1 MPDEPTEAKQVSVA
15 FVRRYTLAEHT
26 CPVCGAAFR
35 APRLRVYCGDV
46 CKQRA
51 AWGRHGAEFNERRK
65 AMQGGAER
73 GEATENE
80 PKGENDEKAK

>member
-1 MPDEPTEAKQVSVA
+1 MHNKATEVKQVSVA

-26 CPVCGAAFR
+26 CPVCGTVFR

-51 AWGRHGAEFNERRK
+51 AWERHGAEFNERRK
-65 AMQGGAER
+65 ARQGGAER
-73 GEATENE
+73 EEA
-80 PKGENDEKAK
+80 KGENDA